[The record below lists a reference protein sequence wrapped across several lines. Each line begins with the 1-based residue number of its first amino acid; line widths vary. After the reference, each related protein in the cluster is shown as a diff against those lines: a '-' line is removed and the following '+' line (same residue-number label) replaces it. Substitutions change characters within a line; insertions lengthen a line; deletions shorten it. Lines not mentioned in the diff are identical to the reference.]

1 MSFFD
6 YFQLA
11 SLAFFVVLIAA
22 RIIYLRSRRGTNPVA
37 IGRGKKGFQFIFEIY
52 AFAALA
58 GWMIEVIS
66 YALHIQLRVLPSI
79 LHLQVID
86 SPVAKIIGVLLIT
99 TGFVT
104 LIFAFV
110 SFGDSWRIGFD
121 VRTPGQLVTTG
132 VFGFSRKPIYVCLN
146 LWFIGTFLINGT
158 LIFLIFALLAI
169 IHLHYQILREER
181 FLLELYGQPYRD
193 YLAKTGRYF
202 SI

>member
-11 SLAFFVVLIAA
+11 SLGFFIVLVTA
-22 RIIYLRSRRGTNPVA
+22 RIIYLRSARRINPVA
-37 IGRGKKGFQFIFEIY
+37 VGRGKKGFQFIFEVY

-58 GWMIEVIS
+58 VWMLEVIS
-66 YALHIQLRVLPSI
+66 YSLHASFRILPSV
-79 LHLQVID
+79 LHLQLLN
-86 SPVAKIIGVLLIT
+86 SSVAKIIGVLLIT
-99 TGFVT
+99 TGFVI
-104 LIFAFV
+104 LISAFV
-110 SFGDSWRIGFD
+110 SFGNSWRIGMD
-121 VRTPGQLVTTG
+121 VKTPGRLVTTG
-132 VFGFSRKPIYVCLN
+132 IFGFSRNPIYIFLN

-169 IHLHYQILREER
+169 VHLHYQILREER

-193 YLAKTGRYF
+193 YLARTGRYF